1 MNRISLLCLLL
12 PLLISSCGSSEKQS
26 TEGLKEDTIP
36 VKLQALAQRSSGQEI
51 RTSGVFTTDN
61 EAVVSFKNGGVIN
74 RVYVK
79 EGDAVKA
86 GQLLATLNPTEV
98 DASVMQAKLSE
109 EKARRDFKRAQQ
121 LYRDSVVTLEQF
133 QNAETALRIAQEQ
146 LRAANYNLNQ
156 TEIRASATGFVL
168 KRLVNDGQVV
178 GPGTA
183 VLQLNKTG
191 GSDWQLK
198 VGVSDKQWAAISLG
212 DSAVVTS
219 DIMDSAIPAVV
230 YKKSEGIDPSSG
242 VFTIM
247 LKLTSANTEQ
257 KIGAGMFAQAI
268 IKPKQQ
274 TAGWQ
279 IPYDAIL
286 DGDAGKAFVF
296 VTNDGKIARRVE
308 ISVDA
313 VQQDKVLVSAG
324 LENARSLI
332 ISGSAYLTD
341 GSPIKVVD

>member
-12 PLLISSCGSSEKQS
+12 PLLIASCGSSESRS

-36 VKLQALAQRSSGQEI
+36 VKLLTLSQHSSGQEV

-61 EAVVSFKNGGVIN
+61 EAIVSFKNGGVIN

-109 EKARRDFKRAQQ
+109 EKANRDFKRAQQ

-156 TEIRASATGFVL
+156 TEIRASASGFVL

-212 DSAVVTS
+212 DSAIVTS
-219 DIMDSAIPAVV
+219 DVISKAIPAIV

-247 LKLTSANTEQ
+247 LKLTSGSDGQ

-268 IKPKQQ
+268 IRSKQQ
-274 TAGWQ
+274 TEGWQ

-296 VTNDGKIARRVE
+296 ITDDGKTAKRVE

-313 VQQDKVLVSAG
+313 VQQHKVLVSAG

>member
-12 PLLISSCGSSEKQS
+12 AFLVSSCGSSEKQS

-36 VKLQALAQRSSGQEI
+36 VKLLPLSQHSSGQEVK
-51 RTSGVFTTDN
+51 TSGVFTTDN
-61 EAVVSFKNGGVIN
+61 EAVASFKNGGVIN

-79 EGDAVKA
+79 EGDAVVA

-98 DASVMQAKLSE
+98 NASVAQAKLSE
-109 EKARRDFKRAQQ
+109 EKAKRDFKRVQQ
-121 LYRDSVVTLEQF
+121 LYKDSVTTLEQF

-146 LRAANYNLNQ
+146 LRAANYNQNQ
-156 TEIRASATGFVL
+156 TEIRAIGAGFVL

-183 VLQLNKTG
+183 VLQLNRTSG
-191 GSDWQLK
+191 IDWQLK

-212 DSAVVTS
+212 DSAVVNS
-219 DIMDSAIPAVV
+219 DVMKKAIPAIV
-230 YKKSEGIDPSSG
+230 YKKSEGIDPSAG

-247 LKLTSANTEQ
+247 LRLASGNDER
-257 KIGAGMFAQAI
+257 KIGAGMFAQAV

-296 VTNDGKIARRVE
+296 VTEDGKTAKRVE
-308 ISVDA
+308 IVVDA
-313 VQQDKVLVSAG
+313 VLQNKVLVSSG

-332 ISGSAYLTD
+332 ISGSAYLTN
-341 GSPIKVVD
+341 GSPIKVVK